1 MFKSLSELMTSV
13 GKTDAHKVSIVQ
25 VKTGV
30 TSWGRKN
37 QSSRPTA
44 EYQIWMD
51 TPDNDSRIVLKLNF
65 VLSSR
70 RNQPEKNA
78 PLNIEISQY
87 ANWDTVK
94 RAWAECAPERAC
106 MRLENETTDEF
117 MSTSGVWKKHP
128 SSPMTCSRITAT
140 SIQARPITWQTT
152 ATEARKPPPYNRG
165 STMTDAIQ
173 TAPESFSLSSLTDLY
188 RTVQATESHALSMM
202 RVQRITSWGSRR

>member
-78 PLNIEISQY
+78 PLKGRQVAPSGGRASQISDS
-87 ANWDTVK
+87 DTGFDLPKDPRILKAVFQHNEGHLGVK
-94 RAWAECAPERAC
+94 ADVVRQGR
-106 MRLENETTDEF
+106 
-117 MSTSGVWKKHP
+117 V
-128 SSPMTCSRITAT
+128 AT
-140 SIQARPITWQTT
+140 
-152 ATEARKPPPYNRG
+152 G
-165 STMTDAIQ
+165 DV
-173 TAPESFSLSSLTDLY
+173 
-188 RTVQATESHALSMM
+188 VQVE
-202 RVQRITSWGSRR
+202 

>member
-51 TPDNDSRIVLKLNF
+51 TPDNDSRIVLKLNL

-94 RAWAECAPERAC
+94 RAWAECAPERY

-117 MSTSGVWKKHP
+117 MSTSGVWEEA
-128 SSPMTCSRITAT
+128 SVITNDMQPDYRYFYPGT
-140 SIQARPITWQTT
+140 SYYVANDS
-152 ATEARKPPPYNRG
+152 Y
-165 STMTDAIQ
+165 
-173 TAPESFSLSSLTDLY
+173 
-188 RTVQATESHALSMM
+188 
-202 RVQRITSWGSRR
+202 

>member
-87 ANWDTVK
+87 ANWDSRVNMGNTTLKTVVVHPVVIVEVHDNHVI
-94 RAWAECAPERAC
+94 ATWNGNAPRRFGESVVKGWKKEKPLLIREGFGQ
-106 MRLENETTDEF
+106 MRL
-117 MSTSGVWKKHP
+117 
-128 SSPMTCSRITAT
+128 AT
-140 SIQARPITWQTT
+140 R
-152 ATEARKPPPYNRG
+152 EEK
-165 STMTDAIQ
+165 
-173 TAPESFSLSSLTDLY
+173 
-188 RTVQATESHALSMM
+188 ALA
-202 RVQRITSWGSRR
+202 GK

>member
-13 GKTDAHKVSIVQ
+13 GKTDAHKVSIVE

-94 RAWAECAPERAC
+94 RAGRNALLNAICGWR
-106 MRLENETTDEF
+106 MKRQ
-117 MSTSGVWKKHP
+117 MSLCPPAGSGKKHP

-140 SIQARPITWQTT
+140 SIRARPITWQTT
-152 ATEARKPPPYNRG
+152 ATEARKH
-165 STMTDAIQ
+165 TI
-173 TAPESFSLSSLTDLY
+173 
-188 RTVQATESHALSMM
+188 
-202 RVQRITSWGSRR
+202 

>member
-13 GKTDAHKVSIVQ
+13 GKTDAHKVSIVR

-70 RNQPEKNA
+70 RNQPE
-78 PLNIEISQY
+78 
-87 ANWDTVK
+87 
-94 RAWAECAPERAC
+94 ECAPE
-106 MRLENETTDEF
+106 
-117 MSTSGVWKKHP
+117 
-128 SSPMTCSRITAT
+128 
-140 SIQARPITWQTT
+140 
-152 ATEARKPPPYNRG
+152 Y
-165 STMTDAIQ
+165 
-173 TAPESFSLSSLTDLY
+173 
-188 RTVQATESHALSMM
+188 
-202 RVQRITSWGSRR
+202 